1 MKFEIPPLIWV
12 VQSELCFNG
21 HRRQTYLSQ
30 NTFIEYA
37 IQSEN
42 GLFYCYYGNGRF
54 REFASLMQ
62 AKEWVETVHYPD
74 QVKKYFKEVK

>member
-1 MKFEIPPLIWV
+1 MKFKIPVIQWV
-12 VQSELCFNG
+12 EQHEVCFDG

-54 REFASLMQ
+54 REFASLIQ